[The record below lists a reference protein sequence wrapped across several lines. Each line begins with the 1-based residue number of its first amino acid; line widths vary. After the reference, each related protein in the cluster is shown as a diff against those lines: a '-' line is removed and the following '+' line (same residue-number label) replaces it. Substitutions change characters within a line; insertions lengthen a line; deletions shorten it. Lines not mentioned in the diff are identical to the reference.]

1 MLNNSITNYE
11 TLEFYFC
18 IKYCNNFIQH
28 MGSKLLLIAN
38 FIVVSFYLRCKE
50 DSFYHFFLSLLF
62 QVEGGAGRGEA
73 GQDGAGDD
81 PPGQPRP
88 PPGLAL

>member
-1 MLNNSITNYE
+1 MW
-11 TLEFYFC
+11 
-18 IKYCNNFIQH
+18 
-28 MGSKLLLIAN
+28 
-38 FIVVSFYLRCKE
+38 CKE
-50 DSFYHFFLSLLF
+50 DFFYHFFLSFLF

-88 PPGLAL
+88 PPGLALGLVRLGPRSGRQCGPE

>member
-1 MLNNSITNYE
+1 
-11 TLEFYFC
+11 
-18 IKYCNNFIQH
+18 
-28 MGSKLLLIAN
+28 MGGDFL
-38 FIVVSFYLRCKE
+38 FIVLSFYIRRKE
-50 DSFYHFFLSLLF
+50 DFFLSLLF

-88 PPGLAL
+88 PPGLALGLVRLGPRSGRQCGPG

>member
-1 MLNNSITNYE
+1 MIAGDLGDHSESEDDEEGEAEKTRWEEIFFS
-11 TLEFYFC
+11 LFYHFTSGARKIFC
-18 IKYCNNFIQH
+18 
-28 MGSKLLLIAN
+28 
-38 FIVVSFYLRCKE
+38 
-50 DSFYHFFLSLLF
+50 YHFFLSLLF

>member
-1 MLNNSITNYE
+1 
-11 TLEFYFC
+11 
-18 IKYCNNFIQH
+18 
-28 MGSKLLLIAN
+28 MGGDFL

-50 DSFYHFFLSLLF
+50 DFFYHFFLSLLF

-81 PPGQPRP
+81 PPGQPCP
-88 PPGLAL
+88 PPGLALGLVRLGLRGGRLGGRQCGPG

>member
-1 MLNNSITNYE
+1 MRGR
-11 TLEFYFC
+11 F
-18 IKYCNNFIQH
+18 
-28 MGSKLLLIAN
+28 
-38 FIVVSFYLRCKE
+38 
-50 DSFYHFFLSLLF
+50 FYHFFLSLLF

-88 PPGLAL
+88 PPGLALGLVRLGPRSGRLGGRQCGPG